1 MTEATTQV
9 STDIT
14 INESFKVFARIGLL
28 SFGGPAGQIA
38 LMHRELV
45 DKRPWLTE
53 DEFLRALN
61 FCMLLPGPEAMQLA
75 TYSGWRLHGIR
86 GGLMAGL
93 LFVLPGAAVVL
104 AISVLYSLFGR
115 VPLVEAAFFG
125 IKAAVLAIVLEALM
139 RVSKRALKLPWHW
152 IIAAAAFL
160 ALFVFNL
167 PFPVV
172 IAAAGLIGYLM
183 ANKQDN
189 TKAISISASVNV
201 NNTITTIAVWLII
214 WFSPVVAVALLLQ
227 PDHLLVDI
235 GLFFS
240 KLAVVTFG
248 GAYAV
253 LSYMG
258 QQAVETHQWL
268 TAPQMVDGLG
278 LAETTPGPLILVTEF
293 VGYMAGFRASGLQG
307 SVTGGIAAA
316 MMALWVTFAPCF
328 LWIFA
333 GAPYIERLAHMPRL
347 SGALAAITAAVVGV
361 IANLALWFG
370 LHVLFTRLSKINAG
384 PISMSWPEWASL
396 DLIALGL
403 FILSAVMLLKLHAGL
418 LKTLTLCALL
428 GAATVLI

>member
-14 INESFKVFARIGLL
+14 INEAFKVFARIGLL

-183 ANKQDN
+183 ANKQDD